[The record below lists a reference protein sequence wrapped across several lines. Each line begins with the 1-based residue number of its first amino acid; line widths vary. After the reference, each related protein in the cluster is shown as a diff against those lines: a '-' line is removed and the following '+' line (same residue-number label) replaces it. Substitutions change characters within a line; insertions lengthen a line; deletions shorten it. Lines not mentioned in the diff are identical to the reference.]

1 MDCEDDKKWFKDK
14 EERVPSFIGAAV
26 RLQPRTPTPA
36 HTALCF
42 LRPKKNKSCQ
52 QPRQEFFCS
61 LPLSLLSGR
70 VATDRRHVLTK
81 VKKVLKN
88 AKS

>member
-42 LRPKKNKSCQ
+42 LRPKKIKVANNHVKSS
-52 QPRQEFFCS
+52 FA
-61 LPLSLLSGR
+61 LSLFR
-70 VATDRRHVLTK
+70 C
-81 VKKVLKN
+81 
-88 AKS
+88 